1 MQITARSNISKDF
14 DVYLVPFTEENS
26 YLVSI
31 GKEIDK
37 AIESVRGGVF
47 KGKSGEIYSL
57 TIVTDDGIKQV
68 VLLGLGDVS
77 EESIRSISIKFAK
90 GMKKCKD
97 LKCRNV
103 EIVLNNV
110 PEMLEQSTLC
120 TRIFQ
125 MAHYVDYSFD
135 YYKTSEVKL
144 GLEEVSFVI
153 GEYNLDE
160 ELREAEACGES
171 ANFARDL
178 VNHPSMY
185 MTPTQLGKDA
195 ERVLTPLGVKVKVYN
210 KEKIEEL
217 KMGSFLAV
225 SKGATEPPTLI
236 VMRYEGNSSSKETI
250 ALVGKGI
257 TFDTGGYSLK
267 SKMATMHADMGGA
280 GSVIGAMA
288 AIARMNL
295 KANVVAIVAACEN
308 KIGPDA
314 YVPSDILYSMSG
326 KTIEMMNADAEGR
339 LTLIDAITY
348 AIREENADR
357 IIDIATLTG
366 AAKGAVGKRTAPV
379 LTNDDYMWTI
389 MEKSSEIST
398 EKIWRLNLDKE
409 LKPAL
414 KSSVADIKNSNPGGN
429 LGGGTIVASLFIEE
443 FVENKPWVHIDMAPV
458 NLNTED
464 SFVAKGATGYGVTL
478 LYDAIKLLSK

>member
-1 MQITARSNISKDF
+1 MAKSKEKLLEVKNLRIEFGSKKKKFVAIDDVNFDIYKGETFGLVGESGSGKTTIGRAIVRINETAGGEILYKGQKINGKISKE
-14 DVYLVPFTEENS
+14 T
-26 YLVSI
+26 
-31 GKEIDK
+31 DK
-37 AIESVRGGVF
+37 MVI
-47 KGKSGEIYSL
+47 
-57 TIVTDDGIKQV
+57 
-68 VLLGLGDVS
+68 
-77 EESIRSISIKFAK
+77 
-90 GMKKCKD
+90 
-97 LKCRNV
+97 
-103 EIVLNNV
+103 NNIQ
-110 PEMLEQSTLC
+110 M
-120 TRIFQ
+120 IFQ
-125 MAHYVDYSFD
+125 DPMASLNERAKVDYII
-135 YYKTSEVKL
+135 SE
-144 GLEEVSFVI
+144 GLYNLKNY
-153 GEYNLDE
+153 GTEYNLDE

>member
-1 MQITARSNISKDF
+1 MQITAKSNVSMDF
-14 DVYLVPFTEENS
+14 DVYLIPFTEENNYS
-26 YLVSI
+26 ISI
-31 GKEIDK
+31 GEEIDRI
-37 AIESVRGGVF
+37 IESVKGNIF
-47 KGKSGEIYSL
+47 KGKSGEIYPL

-68 VLLGLGDVS
+68 VLLGLGDIC
-77 EESIRSISIKFAK
+77 EENIRSISIKFAK
-90 GMKKCKD
+90 GIKKCKD
-97 LKCRNV
+97 LKGRKLEV
-103 EIVLNNV
+103 MLTNV
-110 PEMLEQSTLC
+110 PEILEQNMLC

-125 MAHYVDYSFD
+125 MASYVDYSFD
-135 YYKTSEVKL
+135 YYKTSEVKP
-144 GLEEVSFVI
+144 GLEEVSFI
-153 GEYNLDE
+153 TGDYNLDE
-160 ELREAEACGES
+160 ELNEAMVCGES

-195 ERVLTPLGVKVKVYN
+195 ERVLTPLGVEVEVYN
-210 KEKIEEL
+210 KKQIEEL

-280 GSVIGAMA
+280 GSVIGAME

-389 MEKSSEIST
+389 MEESSELSG
-398 EKIWRLNLDKE
+398 EKIWRLNLDEE
-409 LKPAL
+409 LRVAL
-414 KSSVADIKNSNPGGN
+414 NSSVADIKNSNPGGN
-429 LGGGTIVASLFIEE
+429 LGGGTIVASLFIED

-464 SFVAKGATGYGVTL
+464 SFVAKGSTGYGVTL
-478 LYDAIKLLSK
+478 LYNAVKLLSK